1 MPREELTISK
11 WKGYSNVSNKRDTED
26 DYFVGDS
33 KNMLATQGGSLTNTG
48 NMQDHFVHS
57 DFDVSGGIGLIDDE
71 SFGSLF
77 AYKSDIGI
85 QGKGLIAS
93 YTHQAIVSIDYLK
106 ITTTVA
112 HNLQILSLVYITG
125 ISSAIDGIGEVISIP
140 STTTAIINI
149 EYSGGAVTP
158 SINGCFEI
166 LPMSKTQ
173 GYVSTVD
180 WAFGTNEDYHADD
193 STGELVSDRG
203 NIVIMQ
209 NNEVNIFASGGFRQ
223 DSFKLPRSID
233 NYGMATEST
242 DTTYVNMEP
251 YYYNGGLRVNDG
263 NYFNRDNKV
272 PMGYFYIPARTYY
285 NITTTAGDMTTGGL
299 WSEGTSV
306 SDYFNTVSFSQGFSV
321 SNDHASQQLLVYKN
335 LPETIDATYTYS
347 LSFDLIDSCENG
359 DRFKDPQLN
368 TLPYMPQV
376 FLYNVGS
383 PSSITET
390 TRLSRTRIAQI
401 GHNHLYFEPT
411 VGAATT
417 CIVFRTYGYT
427 SYTIKNVQFRKT
439 ERRSTTYTST
449 MSPKQTGYTGG
460 VDAGWYAAPQNIVAP
475 SDFGALHE
483 TSYESQG
490 PYTGGG
496 TISGSDQAKLWDNV
510 DYVHGSANI
519 YPDRLVLGVEKDG
532 SIVNSDWLF
541 GLDDTTNGEHSYLS
555 FAHTWVYDSMG
566 DDGQES
572 LLYDRGDGINAI
584 RAGSWEAGYLHIGNA
599 MDGHGLK
606 IKIGFQVE
614 TPSLKRIVGSRV
626 YITGHGAHST
636 TMFNGHSDVTV
647 APMLD
652 DPLLLAECDFAK
664 GVTLFDGTFSPWRN
678 NTGDAAAQ
686 SFAWVEFA
694 GISKFPSLTYRLKN
708 NFKHSVSSIDARYRT
723 STIANGRAYIGNVLH
738 KGESDSVARVYED
751 RMLISPVNK
760 VDIFPSDSYVD
771 VGINDGE
778 AIIALEN
785 YNDRVLQFKTDNL
798 YIINIAG
805 DYIYLEKKLP
815 GRGIKHK
822 NAVTTCEEGIAWV
835 NANGCFLYN
844 GEVVR
849 DLSED
854 SLERK
859 TTEDVHSITYSKG
872 ILYMTYMK
880 ETYLDMLMYDFTTK
894 AWYSATSGSS
904 SLSKSSSPI
913 PREDGGFI
921 IVGHKSQE
929 TVNDNSIV
937 LDHTTNEVQG
947 AKATAS
953 IIIREWVVG
962 SALNDTLTQL
972 NSSGAAKRISKANEV
987 VTETI
992 ASGVIDGDWTSTN
1005 LTTGQESPNADCD
1018 TAWSYIMR
1026 NLFQPINE
1034 GGEDEYS
1041 YDVSIS
1047 TKDAMQQ
1054 TSECYVN
1061 LTCRNFGTN
1070 QNASASG
1077 NSGIYGASDADLDM
1091 ENATFIAPSGGI
1103 TPVAGVT
1110 TYTIARDNT
1119 DAGDVF
1125 KIAYSV
1131 HNAKNEFLGVS
1142 NFSYTTVSGDN
1153 ATAVATGLKNAINAR
1168 SRNNYVQAT
1177 SSSAVLTLTAMPI
1190 EVNDTRPADKGYYMF
1205 QEANQ
1210 PLVVGQD
1217 IEKINFFTFDGSAS
1231 NILSKNGAYV
1241 METPDFDFE
1250 EPNTRKKVYKVY
1262 ITYKATKSATSGSNK
1277 GPKLHYYVN
1286 GSTTKKYF
1294 KTGDNFIAGDSSGN
1308 ANNRLAASDNWA
1320 RAVLKPE
1327 TNSQAN
1333 NIYSFRLKME
1343 GADSGIHCT
1352 NIEINDITIVYRI
1365 KSVR

>member
-1 MPREELTISK
+1 MPRDELTISK
-11 WKGYSNVSNKRDTED
+11 WKGFSNVSNKRDTED

-33 KNMLATQGGSLTNTG
+33 LNMIATSGGSLTNTT
-48 NMQDHFVHS
+48 NADDYFVHA
-57 DFDVSGGIGLIDDE
+57 DFSVSGNIGYLDDE
-71 SFGSLF
+71 RFGSLF
-77 AYKSDIGI
+77 TYKSDIRV
-85 QGKGLIAS
+85 QNKGFITS
-93 YTHQAIVSIDYLK
+93 YTHDSYASVNYLK
-106 ITTTVA
+106 ITTSAA
-112 HNLQILSLVYITG
+112 HNFEPLSLVYITG

-140 STTTAIINI
+140 TTTTALINI
-149 EYSGGAVTP
+149 EYSGGAVSP

-166 LPMSKTQ
+166 LPMSKTDA
-173 GYVSTVD
+173 YVPTMWS
-180 WAFGTNEDYHADD
+180 DD
-193 STGELVSDRG
+193 DATGELQSVRSNLVLVQD
-203 NIVIMQ
+203 
-209 NNEVNIFASGGFRQ
+209 NEVGIFTNAGFKL
-223 DSFKLPRSID
+223 DSFKLPRMID

-242 DTTYVNMEP
+242 DTTYVKMEP

-263 NYFNRDNKV
+263 NYFNKDNKV
-272 PMGYFYIPARTYY
+272 PMGYFYIPARTYF
-285 NITTTAGDMTTGGL
+285 NIPTTAGDMTTGGV

-306 SDYFNTVSFSQGFSV
+306 SDYFNVVSFSQGFSV

-376 FLYNVGS
+376 FLYNAGS

-390 TRLSRTRIAQI
+390 DRLSRTRIAQV

-411 VGAATT
+411 AGADPT

-439 ERRSTTYTST
+439 HRRSTTYTST
-449 MSPKQTGYTGG
+449 NSPKQTGYTGG

-475 SDFGALHE
+475 SDFGELHD
-483 TSYESQG
+483 TSYASQG

-496 TISGSDQAKLWDNV
+496 GIAGSDQARLYDTVEHVVGVTHIHYDKLAF
-510 DYVHGSANI
+510 GI
-519 YPDRLVLGVEKDG
+519 EKDG

-555 FAHTWVYDSMG
+555 FAHSWVYDSMG

-584 RAGSWEAGYLHIGNA
+584 RRGGWQTGYTYISNA
-599 MDGHGLK
+599 MDGHGVK
-606 IKIGFQVE
+606 IKLGFQME
-614 TPSLKRIVGSRV
+614 TPSLKRIVGSRI

-636 TMFNGHSDVTV
+636 TMFNGHGDVTV

-652 DPLLLAECDFAK
+652 DPLLFAECDFAK

-678 NTGDAAAQ
+678 TTGGGGFA

-723 STIANGRAYIGNVLH
+723 STIANGRAYVGNVLH

-785 YNDRVLQFKTDNL
+785 YNDRVLQFKSHNL

-835 NANGCFLYN
+835 NDNGCFLYN

-849 DLSED
+849 DLSAD
-854 SLERK
+854 FLEKK
-859 TTEDVHSITYSKG
+859 TTNENQSIVYSKG
-872 ILYMTYMK
+872 ILYLTHQRSDRL
-880 ETYLDMLMYDFTTK
+880 EILMYDFTTK
-894 AWYSATSGSS
+894 AWYPATSGSI
-904 SLSKSSSPI
+904 LLRKSSSPI
-913 PREDGGFI
+913 PREDGGI
-921 IVGHKSQE
+921 IVAGHTSE
-929 TVNDNSIV
+929 STNADNTITLS
-937 LDHTTNEVQG
+937 HTTNEVQG
-947 AKATAS
+947 AKATAL
-953 IIIREWVVG
+953 IIVREWVVG

-972 NSSGAAKRISKANEV
+972 NSSGAAKRISTANEV

-992 ASGVIDGDWTSTN
+992 ASGVIDGNWTATN
-1005 LTTGQESPNADCD
+1005 PLTGEDYPNSDCSD
-1018 TAWSYIMR
+1018 SREWIIR
-1026 NLFQPINE
+1026 NLVTPINE

-1041 YDVSIS
+1041 YDASINNIWS
-1047 TKDAMQQ
+1047 MMGLGDAII
-1054 TSECYVN
+1054 S
-1061 LTCRNFGTN
+1061 LTCRNYGVN
-1070 QNASASG
+1070 QNASAAG
-1077 NSGIYGASDADLDM
+1077 NSGIYGASDADLDI
-1091 ENATFIAPSGGI
+1091 EDSTFVAPSGGI
-1103 TPVAGVT
+1103 APVAGVT
-1110 TYTIARDNT
+1110 TYTITRDNT
-1119 DAGDVF
+1119 DAGDLFAIGYVVRD
-1125 KIAYSV
+1125 AEGRV
-1131 HNAKNEFLGVS
+1131 V
-1142 NFSYTTVSGDN
+1142 TTINYNYVTVAGDN

-1168 SRNNYVQAT
+1168 SRNNFVQAT
-1177 SSSAVLTLTAMPI
+1177 SSGAVLTLTAMPI
-1190 EVNDTRPADKGYYMF
+1190 DANDTRPADKGYYMF
-1205 QEANQ
+1205 QEINGCD
-1210 PLVVGQD
+1210 VFGQD
-1217 IEKINFFTFDGSAS
+1217 VENIKFLRFDGADVNSA
-1231 NILSKNGAYV
+1231 KNGAYV
-1241 METPDFDFE
+1241 IETPDFDFG

-1262 ITYKATKSATSGSNK
+1262 ITYKAIKSNTSGSNK
-1277 GPKLHYYVN
+1277 GPKVHYYVN

-1294 KTGDNFIAGDSSGN
+1294 KTGDNFITGESSGN
-1308 ANNRLAASDNWA
+1308 ANNRLSASTAWA

-1327 TNSQAN
+1327 ASSEAN
-1333 NIYSFRLKME
+1333 NIYSFRLKIE
-1343 GADSGIHCT
+1343 GADESFYGT
-1352 NIEINDITIVYRI
+1352 DIEIDDITIVYRI